1 MTTYVYKSTTGFP
14 VNIDNY
20 IITPNPGLYSKYQI
34 EALDTFI
41 GSTLSRYDD
50 GVLVTA
56 DSNLPVTASIDGL
69 SVVTMKAGNIDI
81 GISNYLPSIE
91 SAGSGTT
98 NAAPAF
104 VRSIGASTTVA
115 AAMEAFSA
123 AMPKG
128 GRTSTPIVVEQGVI
142 RLDARTYTLEKA
154 LNIDISSASDS
165 RFGLTIEGTGQ
176 AQTQLYVPPTAA
188 PANFRDPFGD
198 GIWRALRIRGSTAGL
213 TNEVRL
219 RNFRVTSYA
228 TQGGDGTTALVD
240 PCRWIDLDY
249 CIESLLSDLTVY
261 SRTLSPLSLNQ
272 YQFSLSKC
280 YYTQLINLHSAV
292 FGSTQ
297 TAATINGGTAARRC
311 GVGFRFENNNALTG
325 SNLVSLGA
333 NLSFHLIDEDG
344 LTLVGGASENHNKAF
359 LFDGDSSANK
369 VLNHRAEYSQW
380 GNIVPMESS
389 TETYFAQFTEDTFD
403 NYVENYQSSTCP
415 GELRLDY
422 SATQSNRV
430 TTSDT
435 VARTQNTNLLAAA
448 AWTNSAGVSTASNG
462 DVPSS
467 LNRAITTSTEVT
479 YTGSYNQY
487 RQVTAAVAVDP
498 NWGSVT
504 MRAYHKRVSGMGTIT
519 GQCLSV
525 AGATNL
531 GVSGSLLQ
539 TARNGSWVAAGSS
552 GLPLATSGHSWSSGK
567 LTMVFKRP
575 HGLQAGMR
583 VQSAASWGSLGAGTN
598 LYVES
603 TPTPLSA
610 ILVAASG
617 GTIADPGAITSPANM
632 TIPSDM
638 QAWLNAPNIEGN
650 WQEFV
655 KRIQLR
661 RKCTGLA
668 LSGGNVPVITGGAA
682 MALATGVKVRLSSF
696 ADSRLN
702 VDYTIVGG
710 DVSGNNLTL
719 SGLGAIPD
727 LVMTQTSKNLVG
739 NAFFGWIG
747 LQEIAPE
754 FRCVTTNS
762 TINTVHRIAG
772 EAMYAGSQTVLAD

>member
-1 MTTYVYKSTTGFP
+1 MANTKYSPGASVSNGTIQRESA
-14 VNIDNY
+14 VNRAPRLITID
-20 IITPNPGLYSKYQI
+20 
-34 EALDTFI
+34 
-41 GSTLSRYDD
+41 
-50 GVLVTA
+50 
-56 DSNLPVTASIDGL
+56 
-69 SVVTMKAGNIDI
+69 
-81 GISNYLPSIE
+81 
-91 SAGSGTT
+91 SAGSGAT

-176 AQTQLYVPPTAA
+176 AQTQLYIPPTAS

-228 TQGGDGTTALVD
+228 TQGGDGSTALSD
-240 PCRWIDLDY
+240 PCRWVDLDY
-249 CIESLLSDLTVY
+249 CIESMLSDLTVY

-280 YYTQLINLHSAV
+280 YYTQLINLHCAV
-292 FGSTQ
+292 FGSDQ
-297 TAATINGGTAARRC
+297 TAATISGATARRRC

-333 NLSFHLIDEDG
+333 NLSFHLINEDG
-344 LTLVGGASENHNKAF
+344 FTLVGGASENHNKTF
-359 LFDGDSSANK
+359 LFDGDSSLNK
-369 VLNHRAEYSQW
+369 VVNHRAEYSQW
-380 GNIVPMESS
+380 GNIVPMESG
-389 TETYFAQFTEDTFD
+389 TETYFAQFAEDTSD
-403 NYVENYQSSTCP
+403 NQVESYMSASCP
-415 GELRLDY
+415 GELKLDY

-430 TTSDT
+430 TSPDT
-435 VARTQNTNLLAAA
+435 VARNQSTNLLASA

-462 DVPSS
+462 DIPSL
-467 LNRAITTSTEVT
+467 LNKSIIASTEVT

-487 RQVTAAVAVDP
+487 RQASAAVTVDP

-504 MRAYHKRVSGMGTIT
+504 MRVYHKHVSGMGMIT
-519 GQCLSV
+519 GQCLSM

-539 TARNGSWVAAGSS
+539 TARNTTWQSSGSS
-552 GLPLATSGHSWSSGK
+552 GLPLATSGHSWSGGK
-567 LTMVFKRP
+567 LTMVFRRP

-583 VQSAASWGSLGAGTN
+583 VQSAANWGSMGAGTN

-603 TPTPLSA
+603 TPTSLSA
-610 ILVAASG
+610 VLVAASG

-638 QAWLNAPNIEGN
+638 LAWLNAPSTDGK
-650 WQEFV
+650 WQEFI
-655 KRIQLR
+655 KRVQLR
-661 RKCTGLA
+661 RKCTGLS
-668 LSGGNVPVITGGAA
+668 LNGGNVPVITGGAA
-682 MALATGVKVRLSSF
+682 MALATGVKIRLSLF

-702 VDYTIVGG
+702 VDYTVAVG

-727 LVMTQTSKNLVG
+727 LIMTQTAKNLVG

-747 LQEIAPE
+747 LQEIVPE
-754 FRCVTTNS
+754 FRCMTTNS
-762 TINTVHRIAG
+762 AINTIHRIAG
-772 EAMYAGSQTVLAD
+772 EAMYAGSQMTLAD